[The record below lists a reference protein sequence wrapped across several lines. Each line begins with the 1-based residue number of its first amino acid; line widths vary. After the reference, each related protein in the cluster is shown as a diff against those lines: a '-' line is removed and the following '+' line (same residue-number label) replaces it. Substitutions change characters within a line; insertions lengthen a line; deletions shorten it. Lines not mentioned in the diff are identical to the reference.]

1 MYQLSEEKDQDEE
14 VQEDVEDGYQL
25 EKEEEEEEVMRKEEQ
40 EDYEKPEC
48 TLTKVAELKQFYIQ
62 F

>member
-1 MYQLSEEKDQDEE
+1 
-14 VQEDVEDGYQL
+14 L

>member
-40 EDYEKPEC
+40 EGYEKQEC